1 MQFNMQ
7 TTRMLFVYGQRFMS
21 FDFFFKLNYF
31 RIVISLIRQIGQ
43 TKVFF
48 MIVINRIRRVVCGVS
63 GGVDSSVAA
72 LLLKKKGIKST
83 SNYLNKYLK
92 TYEF

>member
-1 MQFNMQ
+1 
-7 TTRMLFVYGQRFMS
+7 MLFVYGQRFMS

>member
-1 MQFNMQ
+1 
-7 TTRMLFVYGQRFMS
+7 MS

-72 LLLKKKGIKST
+72 LLLKKKGIKFT

>member
-1 MQFNMQ
+1 
-7 TTRMLFVYGQRFMS
+7 
-21 FDFFFKLNYF
+21 
-31 RIVISLIRQIGQ
+31 
-43 TKVFF
+43 

-72 LLLKKKGIKST
+72 LLLKKKGIKFT